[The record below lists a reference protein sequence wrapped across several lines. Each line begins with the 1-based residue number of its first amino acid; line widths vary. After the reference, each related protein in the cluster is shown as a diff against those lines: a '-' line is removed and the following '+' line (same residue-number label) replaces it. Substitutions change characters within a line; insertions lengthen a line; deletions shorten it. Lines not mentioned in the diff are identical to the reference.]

1 MSEFWYTPTTMRQIN
16 GNGYQAFKMFGP
28 VYFFWLILLALAC
41 VIGKIF
47 FPNMSKEKKHKVYVI
62 LTVIMLIDEI
72 AKYVM
77 TILTDQFEWQLLP
90 FHLCSINIFVCLWH
104 TLKPT
109 ETSKEVLYSICIP
122 AALVAL
128 LSPNWICL
136 PLWNFMHIHSALM
149 HVLLI
154 LYPFLILAEGY
165 RPNPKNIGKVLL
177 FLVCAAG
184 VAFLINSVLG
194 TNFFFLSGHN
204 NNPALMLISNIFGK
218 FYLVGLVVLVLI
230 VLFLMYL
237 PWFFVKKRA

>member
-1 MSEFWYTPTTMRQIN
+1 MSEFWYTPATMREVN
-16 GNGYQAFKMFGP
+16 GNSYQAFRMFGP
-28 VYFFWLILLALAC
+28 VYCFWLVLLLAAC
-41 VIGKIF
+41 IIGKIF
-47 FPNMSKEKKHKVYVI
+47 FPKMSEAKRHKVYVV
-62 LTVIMLIDEI
+62 LTVLMLIDEI

-77 TILTDQFEWQLLP
+77 TILTNQFEWQLLP

-154 LYPFLILAEGY
+154 LYPVLILVEGY
-165 RPNPKNIGKVLL
+165 RPKPKNIPKVML

-184 VAFLINSVLG
+184 VAFLINKALG

-204 NNPALMLISNIFGK
+204 NNPALMLISSIFGK
-218 FYLVGLVVLVLI
+218 FYLVGLIVLVLV
-230 VLFLMYL
+230 VLILMYL
-237 PWFFVKKRA
+237 PWFFVKKA